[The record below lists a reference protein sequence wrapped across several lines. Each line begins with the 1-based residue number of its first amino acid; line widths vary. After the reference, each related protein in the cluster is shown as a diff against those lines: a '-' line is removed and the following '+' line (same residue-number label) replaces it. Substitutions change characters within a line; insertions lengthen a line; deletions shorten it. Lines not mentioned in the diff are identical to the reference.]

1 LKPHVI
7 LVALLAGPSALA
19 AEPWSHAQVRPIGL
33 ADARWTTGFWA
44 DRFETCRTVT
54 VPAMGKLMAGTKPR
68 QFLHNFRI
76 AAGLEAGKHDGPP
89 WNDGDFYK
97 WLEAAAAVYAIK
109 PDPALDQQM
118 DEAIAVIARAQ
129 RADGY
134 LHTPVLIANRNGD
147 AAVQPFRD
155 RLNFEMYNFGHLFT
169 AASVHHR
176 ATGKRTLLAVAEKA
190 ADFLARAFE
199 TPTPELARNAVCP
212 AHYMGTVD
220 LYRVTKDPKHLRL
233 AVKLLDLRD
242 IPVPD
247 GTDDNQDRV
256 PFRKQTEAVGHAV
269 RANYLYAGAADVYAE
284 TGDPTLLAP
293 LKAIWSNM
301 TGRKMYLTGA
311 CGALYDGASPDGAK
325 DQKRIA
331 RVHQAYGR
339 DYQLP
344 HSTAHNET
352 CAAIGNV
359 LWAERMLRITGEAKY
374 ADVLEVALYNAV
386 LAGVSLDG
394 KRFFYTNTLRQLDTM
409 PAPLRWSRA
418 REEWI
423 SCYCCPPN
431 VARTVA
437 RASESAYGRSARGIW
452 LHLYGGSTLD
462 TELTDGRRVKLT
474 QETDYPWDGRVKV
487 TVTAAP
493 AGEMSL
499 FFRIPGWAGGATL
512 TVNGKPVTV
521 GPRVADSLRESVGG
535 GPGRLDDGSGTDS
548 APARGASGP
557 PVTPGRYAE
566 VRRTWAAGDVVK
578 LNLPMAPRLI
588 EAHPLVEE
596 ARNQVA
602 VMRGPLVYCLESTDL
617 PKDVG
622 VPSVALPRTIKFTP
636 RFDRGLLGG
645 VSVLEGKGES
655 IADPG
660 WSGDLYREY
669 KPTAPRSVD
678 VKLIPYFAWAN
689 RGKSEMTVWLPL
701 GR

>member
-1 LKPHVI
+1 LKPRLF
-7 LVALLAGPSALA
+7 LVALLAGSSALA
-19 AEPWSHAQVRPIGL
+19 AEPWSHAPVRPVGS

-44 DRFETCRTVT
+44 DRFETCRSAT
-54 VPAMGKLMAGTKPR
+54 VPAMGKLMAGTQPR

-97 WLEAAAAVYAIK
+97 WLEAAAAVYAIQ

-134 LHTPVLIANRNGD
+134 LHTPVLIANRNG
-147 AAVQPFRD
+147 APAEPFRD

-199 TPTPELARNAVCP
+199 NPTPELARNAVCP
-212 AHYMGTVD
+212 AHYMGTID

-233 AVKLLDLRD
+233 AVKFLDLRD
-242 IPVPD
+242 VPLPD

-284 TGDPTLLAP
+284 TGDATLLAP

-352 CAAIGNV
+352 CAAIGNA

-437 RASESAYGRSARGIW
+437 RASELAYGRSARGIW
-452 LHLYGGSTLD
+452 IHLYGGSTLD
-462 TELTDGRRVKLT
+462 TELSDGRRVKLT

-499 FFRIPGWAGGATL
+499 FFRIPGWADGATL
-512 TVNGKPVTV
+512 TVNGKPV
-521 GPRVADSLRESVGG
+521 
-535 GPGRLDDGSGTDS
+535 
-548 APARGASGP
+548 
-557 PVTPGRYAE
+557 PVEAGRYAE
-566 VRRTWAAGDVVK
+566 VRRTWSGGDAVE
-578 LNLPMAPRLI
+578 LSLPMAPRLV

-617 PKDVG
+617 PKDIG
-622 VPSVALPRTIKFTP
+622 LQSVALPRTVKLTP

-645 VSVLEGKGES
+645 VAVLEGKAEATTEPVWG
-655 IADPG
+655 G
-660 WSGDLYREY
+660 GLYREF
-669 KPTAPRSVD
+669 KPAAPRPVE
-678 VKLIPYFAWAN
+678 VKLIPYYAWAN
-689 RGKSEMTVWLPL
+689 RGKSEMTVWMPL